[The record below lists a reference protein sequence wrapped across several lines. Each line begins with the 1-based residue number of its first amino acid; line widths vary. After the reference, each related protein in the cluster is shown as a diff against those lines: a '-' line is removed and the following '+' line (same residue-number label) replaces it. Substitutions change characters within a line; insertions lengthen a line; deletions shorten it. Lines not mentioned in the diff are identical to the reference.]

1 MERPARMPGQPSSDF
16 GVLVAAVIVEDHMD
30 QFAGR
35 DVALEAVEK
44 TQKLLVAVPL
54 HALADDRAVE
64 HVEGGEQGCR
74 APGFRSGQAIADI
87 VVGHR
92 PGAARLHRQAGLGT
106 IEGLDLAFLIDREHQ
121 AVRRRVD
128 IKSDHV
134 AHLDG
139 KLRITAELEDP
150 QPVWG
155 EAMGAPDFL
164 HCADR
169 QPHRL
174 GHRATGPMRRL
185 ARRRAER
192 AGDQAADHRVG
203 DRRFAGL
210 PRLVAQQ
217 PLNPGRHKA
226 VLPAPHAGFG
236 HPGPAHDLDR
246 AAAFGRRQDDLRP
259 PHMLLRA
266 VAIGHDRFQ
275 PLPIPRSKPDFD
287 ALLHPRIIAQNPIQG
302 NLLYRSYH

>member
-1 MERPARMPGQPSSDF
+1 MG
-16 GVLVAAVIVEDHMD
+16 IVRR
-30 QFAGR
+30 G
-35 DVALEAVEK
+35 
-44 TQKLLVAVPL
+44 
-54 HALADDRAVE
+54 
-64 HVEGGEQGCR
+64 
-74 APGFRSGQAIADI
+74 
-87 VVGHR
+87 
-92 PGAARLHRQAGLGT
+92 RLHRQAGLGT

-164 HCADR
+164 HCAIAS
-169 QPHRL
+169 PIASAIARL
-174 GHRATGPMRRL
+174 VQCVVR
-185 ARRRAER
+185 RRRAER

-217 PLNPGRHKA
+217 PLNPGAIKRCCQRHTLGLDTPARRMTSTVPQPSA
-226 VLPAPHAGFG
+226 VARMICARHTCFCALLRSATTASSRSRS
-236 HPGPAHDLDR
+236 PGPSR
-246 AAAFGRRQDDLRP
+246 TSMPFC
-259 PHMLLRA
+259 
-266 VAIGHDRFQ
+266 
-275 PLPIPRSKPDFD
+275 IPGSSHKIRSKGI
-287 ALLHPRIIAQNPIQG
+287 L
-302 NLLYRSYH
+302 